1 MSHWPSWRATNG
13 SVAIQNVLDCFVGQR
28 PSRNDERERRM
39 LFPPPDRR
47 LVIATH
53 NSGKLH
59 EIHDILAPFQLDI
72 TSAGALGI
80 SEPEETGLTF
90 EDNAALKARHSAE
103 AAQRWALADDS
114 GLEVDALDGA
124 PGIYSAR
131 WGGEAKDFGL
141 AMQRV
146 KQELEARGA
155 EPQGAAARFVC
166 VLALSSPEGEAQ
178 CFRGTIE
185 GTLTFPP
192 RGEKGFGYD
201 PIFIAEG
208 MTQTFAEMEPH
219 DKHAISHRARAFAR
233 LVHYMEHT
241 L

>member
-1 MSHWPSWRATNG
+1 
-13 SVAIQNVLDCFVGQR
+13 
-28 PSRNDERERRM
+28 M

-53 NSGKLH
+53 NSGKLR
-59 EIHDILAPFQLDI
+59 EIQDILAPFTLDI

-90 EDNAALKARHSAE
+90 EENAALKARHSAE
-103 AAQRWALADDS
+103 AARMWALADDS

-131 WGGEAKDFGL
+131 WGGPAKDFGM

-146 KQELEARGA
+146 KQELVAHGVNPEGS
-155 EPQGAAARFVC
+155 AARFVS
-166 VLALSSPEGEAQ
+166 VLAMAAPGGDVQ

-185 GTLTFPP
+185 GRLTFPP

-208 MTQTFAEMEPH
+208 MDMTFAEMEPQE
-219 DKHAISHRARAFAR
+219 KHAISHRARAFQK
-233 LVHYMEHT
+233 LVQYMEQAA
-241 L
+241 